1 VFLALIIIMRTLRTQ
16 YASVHI
22 RIYVSLWLVLDHLS
36 RSCIIVQ
43 NGWTGCQNQNCL
55 QCQRW

>member
-1 VFLALIIIMRTLRTQ
+1 VFLTLIIIMRTLRTQ

-22 RIYVSLWLVLDHLS
+22 RIYEAPWLVLDRLS
-36 RSCIIVQ
+36 RSCISVQ
-43 NGWTGCQNQNCL
+43 NGWTDCRNQNRL